1 MTLDKEALEA
11 ARARLVRSQ
20 QALEGDKSFRQV
32 DGGAQYLRMLDDELV
47 RLDRLLLIIQETTDV
62 HKNTY

>member
-20 QALEGDKSFRQV
+20 TALEGDKSFRQV

>member
-47 RLDRLLLIIQETTDV
+47 RLDRLLLIIQETKDAS
-62 HKNTY
+62 

>member
-1 MTLDKEALEA
+1 MMDKEALLS

-20 QALEGDKSFRQV
+20 VALEGDTSFRTL

-47 RLDRLLLIIQETTDV
+47 RLDRLLLIIQETKDAS
-62 HKNTY
+62 

>member
-47 RLDRLLLIIQETTDV
+47 RLDRLLLIIKETTDV

>member
-20 QALEGDKSFRQV
+20 SALEGDKSFRQV
-32 DGGAQYLRMLDDELV
+32 DGGAQYLRMLDDELT
-47 RLDRLLLIIQETTDV
+47 RLDRLLLIIKEAADAS
-62 HKNTY
+62 

>member
-1 MTLDKEALEA
+1 MLDKILLET

-20 QALEGDKSFRQV
+20 VALEGDKFFRTL

-47 RLDRLLLIIQETTDV
+47 RLDRLLLILQEASDAS
-62 HKNTY
+62 

>member
-20 QALEGDKSFRQV
+20 KALEGDKSFRQV

>member
-1 MTLDKEALEA
+1 MMDKEALLS

-20 QALEGDKSFRQV
+20 KALEGDKSFRQV

-47 RLDRLLLIIQETTDV
+47 RLDRLLLILREAADAS
-62 HKNTY
+62 

>member
-47 RLDRLLLIIQETTDV
+47 RLDRLLLIIQEAADAS
-62 HKNTY
+62 

>member
-1 MTLDKEALEA
+1 MTLDKEALLS
-11 ARARLVRSQ
+11 ARARLIRSQ
-20 QALEGDKSFRQV
+20 IALEGDKSFRQV

>member
-1 MTLDKEALEA
+1 MMDTEALLS
-11 ARARLVRSQ
+11 ARARLIRSQ
-20 QALEGDKSFRQV
+20 IALEGDKSFRQV

>member
-20 QALEGDKSFRQV
+20 KALEGDKSFRQV

-47 RLDRLLLIIQETTDV
+47 RLDRLLLILREAADAS
-62 HKNTY
+62 

>member
-1 MTLDKEALEA
+1 MMDKEALEA

-20 QALEGDKSFRQV
+20 IALEGDKSFRQV

-47 RLDRLLLIIQETTDV
+47 RLDRLLLIIQEAADAS
-62 HKNTY
+62 

>member
-20 QALEGDKSFRQV
+20 IALEGDKSFRQV

-47 RLDRLLLIIQETTDV
+47 RLDRLLLIIQEAADAS
-62 HKNTY
+62 

>member
-20 QALEGDKSFRQV
+20 IALEGDKSFRQV

>member
-1 MTLDKEALEA
+1 MMDKEALLS

-20 QALEGDKSFRQV
+20 SALEGDKSFRQV
-32 DGGAQYLRMLDDELV
+32 DGGAQYLRMLEDELV
-47 RLDRLLLIIQETTDV
+47 RLDRLLLILQETTDV

>member
-1 MTLDKEALEA
+1 MMDKEALLS

-32 DGGAQYLRMLDDELV
+32 EGGAQYLRMLDDELV
-47 RLDRLLLIIQETTDV
+47 RLDRLLLIIQEAADAS
-62 HKNTY
+62 

>member
-1 MTLDKEALEA
+1 MLDKILLET

-47 RLDRLLLIIQETTDV
+47 RLDRLLLIIQETKDAS
-62 HKNTY
+62 

>member
-32 DGGAQYLRMLDDELV
+32 EGGAQYLRMLDDELV